1 MAEKNNDMLQLG
13 GLWQNTSKKGEK
25 YLVGY
30 LGNLRLIIFKNK
42 YKKEEKHPSHIM
54 YLAAQDFD
62 KEDEQTDDILDDEN
76 DEDVAF

>member
-30 LGNLRLIIFKNK
+30 LGNLRLIIFRNK
-42 YKKEEKHPSHIM
+42 YKEEDKHPSHIM
-54 YLAAQDFD
+54 YVAKQEYD
-62 KEDEQTDDILDDEN
+62 KDADAGDDIFDEDDPA
-76 DEDVAF
+76 DVAF